1 MRKIFFVVLAS
12 LFLSGCF
19 QLVALVPSV
28 ITGVTT
34 GNALQAGLSYGFSYG
49 VREKTGMT
57 PMEHIVNHVG
67 FSMAMAV
74 NAGKKIK
81 TVRNDD
87 LFSSFAPK

>member
-28 ITGVTT
+28 ITGITT
-34 GNALQAGLSYGFSYG
+34 GNALQTGLSYGFSYG

-57 PMEHIVNHVG
+57 PVEHIVNHVG
-67 FSMAMAV
+67 LSMTMAAS
-74 NAGKKIK
+74 AGKKIK

>member
-1 MRKIFFVVLAS
+1 M
-12 LFLSGCF
+12 
-19 QLVALVPSV
+19 VALLPSV

-67 FSMAMAV
+67 LSMTMAAS
-74 NAGKKIK
+74 AGKKIK

>member
-28 ITGVTT
+28 ITGITT
-34 GNALQAGLSYGFSYG
+34 GNALQTGLSYGFSYG
-49 VREKTGMT
+49 VREKTGLT

-67 FSMAMAV
+67 LMTMAAS
-74 NAGKKIK
+74 AGKKIN

>member
-1 MRKIFFVVLAS
+1 MVLAME
-12 LFLSGCF
+12 FG
-19 QLVALVPSV
+19 Q
-28 ITGVTT
+28 
-34 GNALQAGLSYGFSYG
+34 
-49 VREKTGMT
+49 KTGLT
-57 PMEHIVNHVG
+57 PIEHIVNHVG

>member
-67 FSMAMAV
+67 LSMTV
-74 NAGKKIK
+74 VVSAGKKIK

>member
-1 MRKIFFVVLAS
+1 ML
-12 LFLSGCF
+12 
-19 QLVALVPSV
+19 ALVQTV
-28 ITGVTT
+28 ISGVVT

-49 VREKTGMT
+49 VRAKTGLT
-57 PMEHIVNHVG
+57 PIEHIVNHVG